1 VWVRS
6 AAIRPVP
13 AFAQL
18 PRDALTSVEDCLAS
32 DENAEQTLS
41 EAFERFETEQPALA
55 ERIGNALA
63 RTGNEVALALGYF
76 LTLTVWIA
84 FDLQFASRLAAV
96 TSVALT
102 GVEELITL
110 DEELRRADPT
120 EALDTEDVIAMEQ
133 PELMRFIGEHL
144 EAALETEADT
154 ADVDAIH
161 EVYRLLLI
169 EVLALSYAVQPS
181 PTDPTEL
188 STEAFA

>member
-1 VWVRS
+1 MS
-6 AAIRPVP
+6 
-13 AFAQL
+13 
-18 PRDALTSVEDCLAS
+18 
-32 DENAEQTLS
+32 NNLS
-41 EAFERFETEQPALA
+41 FFVIYKCPC
-55 ERIGNALA
+55 
-63 RTGNEVALALGYF
+63 
-76 LTLTVWIA
+76 
-84 FDLQFASRLAAV
+84 
-96 TSVALT
+96 
-102 GVEELITL
+102 
-110 DEELRRADPT
+110 
-120 EALDTEDVIAMEQ
+120 TEDVIAMEQ